1 MDQHT
6 QGMSFLQR
14 KGRAIRTLCVIA
26 LILAAYAYLGPQ
38 LLFINTKN
46 MEPSLLRGNYA
57 FYWQFNTL
65 VYEPKRWDV
74 VRYKTQ
80 IDTYSFGRIVGLPG
94 EEIHLS
100 NKGTYLN
107 GKYLMLPEALNT
119 RGINYLPP
127 QVQQKDK
134 PEDSATYTMPAN
146 EYFILGDNTEHSFD
160 SRYFG
165 GVPEDKIITD
175 IQTVTWLS
183 QRH

>member
-1 MDQHT
+1 MEQPP

-14 KGRAIRTLCVIA
+14 KGRAIRTLCIIA

-74 VRYKTQ
+74 VRFKTQ
-80 IDTYSFGRIVGLPG
+80 IGTYSFGRIVGLPG
-94 EEIHLS
+94 EELHLS
-100 NKGTYLN
+100 KNGTYLN
-107 GKYLMLPEALNT
+107 GEYLMLPETLNAK
-119 RGINYLPP
+119 GVKYLPP
-127 QVQQKDK
+127 QVQLNDTST
-134 PEDSATYTMPAN
+134 EFATYNIPAN
-146 EYFILGDNTEHSFD
+146 EYFILGDNSERSFD

-165 GVPEDKIITD
+165 GIPEDKIIAD
-175 IQTVTWLS
+175 IQTITWLS
-183 QRH
+183 QRN